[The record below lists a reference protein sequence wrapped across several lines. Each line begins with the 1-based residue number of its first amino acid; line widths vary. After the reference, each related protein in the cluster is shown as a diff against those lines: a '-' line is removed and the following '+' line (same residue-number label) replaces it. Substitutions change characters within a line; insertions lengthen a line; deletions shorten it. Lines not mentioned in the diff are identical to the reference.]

1 MIKVLVVTNSISGG
15 GAERAM
21 NLLVNSL
28 SLKLKNLF
36 LVTINQSQFENFD
49 LVVPVITINRV
60 WRGSFANTLKSW
72 VKFQI
77 KLIQLK
83 PDVLILNCDLPE
95 FYGAVSLT
103 RAKLICVEHT
113 NHPWI
118 KRKRVGTV
126 IRFILKLKGVIWVA
140 VSNHLYIWPNQS
152 IPDHVINNLVWE
164 TSNQSTKFHGA
175 IKRLVFIGR
184 LSYEKGPELF
194 LEIVD
199 QTGIPAL
206 IMGDGELRL
215 ELEKFTKFKS
225 LNVEF
230 KGFTPNPWANLTS
243 GDLLIITS
251 KWEGDGLVAV
261 EAIQR
266 KIPLIVSKI
275 EEFERFKLPSK
286 NYARNKFDYISL
298 ITLNKN
304 RSEVFIVNPKIRN
317 QILSSRDTNKITL
330 EWYKL
335 INSIVKSI

>member
-1 MIKVLVVTNSISGG
+1 MIKVLIVTNSISGG

-36 LVTINQSQFENFD
+36 LVTINQSQLEDFE
-49 LVVPVITINRV
+49 LVVPVIKINRV

-77 KLIQLK
+77 ELIK
-83 PDVLILNCDLPE
+83 INPDVLILNCDLPE

-113 NHPWI
+113 NHPWVN
-118 KRKRVGTV
+118 RKRVGTI
-126 IRFILKLKGVIWVA
+126 IRFILKLKGAIWVA
-140 VSNHLYIWPNQS
+140 VSNHLYIWPNQR
-152 IPDHVINNLVWE
+152 IPDHVINNLVWQ
-164 TSNQSTKFHGA
+164 TSNQSTKFHGE

-184 LSYEKGPELF
+184 LSNEKDPGLF
-194 LEIVD
+194 LEIVE

-215 ELEKFTKFKS
+215 KLEEFAKLKS
-225 LNVEF
+225 LNVKF
-230 KGFTPNPWANLTS
+230 KGFTPNPWANLNS
-243 GDLLIITS
+243 GDLLIIPS
-251 KWEGDGLVAV
+251 KWEGDGLVAI

-275 EEFERFKLPSK
+275 EEFERFKLSSK
-286 NYARNKFDYISL
+286 NYARNKFDYTSL
-298 ITLNKN
+298 ITHNKK
-304 RSEVFIVNPKIRN
+304 RTEVFIVNPKIRS
-317 QILSSRDTNKITL
+317 QILRSRDTNKIIS

-335 INSIVKSI
+335 ISSIVKSS